1 MIQKFETVKSKS
13 DKRLVGLHPVVKQR
27 AELLIYAAYNA
38 GVPTVIT
45 QGFRSFE
52 YQNQLYAQGRFG
64 NPGPIV
70 TNAKGGRSFHNYG
83 LAIDFALLLPDG
95 KSVSWDTVRDGD
107 RDGQRDWFEVA
118 AIGKK
123 LGFEWGGDWERF
135 IDMPHLQLTFG
146 LTIDQCQRGIVPPDK
161 PIAKPS
167 VVKVSVEGT
176 PVDAELIDG
185 VTYVPIRVVGE
196 ALGAD
201 IGWDTKLRRASVN
214 GKTIAQSVVRAGVS
228 LVPLRH
234 VCDEL
239 GAAVIWNTAERSVTV
254 RRRNPLNYAK

>member
-1 MIQKFETVKSKS
+1 MPISLSIVRSKS
-13 DKRLVGLHPVVKQR
+13 ADRLAGLHPIVKQKT
-27 AELLIYAAYNA
+27 ELLLEQAYTA
-38 GVPTVIT
+38 GVPIVIT

-52 YQNQLYAQGRFG
+52 YQNRLYAQGRFG

-83 LAIDFALLLPDG
+83 LAVDYALLLPDG
-95 KSVSWDTVRDGD
+95 RSVSWDTVRDGD
-107 RDGQRDWFEVA
+107 RDGLRDWFEVA

-135 IDMPHLQLTFG
+135 IDMPHMQMTFG

-161 PIAKPS
+161 PVTKPL
-167 VVKVSVEGT
+167 VVHVSVEGT
-176 PVDAELIDG
+176 QVDAELIDG

-201 IGWDTKLRRASVN
+201 IGWDAKLRKASVN
-214 GKTIAQSVVRAGVS
+214 GKTIVQSVVRAGVTI
-228 LVPLRH
+228 VPVRH
-234 VCDEL
+234 ACDAL
-239 GAAVIWNTAERSVTV
+239 GATVIWNTAERSVTV
-254 RRRNPLNYAK
+254 RRDSLH